1 MSLRLENKLMQD
13 FLKANGITCTVR
25 YHRDGSMRGS
35 WYLYDSNQK
44 WTPELRDKIVS
55 LGFTA
60 SYGELNQHSGNGGT
74 FSVCVYGHR
83 EILEQANAQT
93 ASALGFSKQDA
104 TAIRESAGVK
114 ERADCTVRA
123 TAAAL
128 GIPYT
133 EAHSKLAAC
142 GREPRRRFAFDQP
155 KVLKALG
162 LNRREWI
169 GGCPLKLVLPQLQ
182 TGRHIVLVR
191 GHVFAVAEGK
201 VLDSF
206 IPNPN
211 QYVFQ
216 AYQVQ
221 TVTA

>member
-1 MSLRLENKLMQD
+1 MRLENKLMQD
-13 FLKANGITCTVR
+13 FLKANGVTCSVR

-35 WYLYDSNQK
+35 WYLYDAKQQ
-44 WTPELRDKIVS
+44 WTLELRDKLVA

-123 TAAAL
+123 TSAAL
-128 GIPYT
+128 GIPYAD
-133 EAHSKLAAC
+133 AHAKLKSL
-142 GREPRRRFAFDQP
+142 GRENRRGFEFDKP
-155 KVLKALG
+155 AILKALG
-162 LNRREWI
+162 LGRREWV

-191 GHVFAVAEGK
+191 GHVFAVEEGK

-211 QYVFQ
+211 QRVFQ

-221 TVTA
+221 TAVSA